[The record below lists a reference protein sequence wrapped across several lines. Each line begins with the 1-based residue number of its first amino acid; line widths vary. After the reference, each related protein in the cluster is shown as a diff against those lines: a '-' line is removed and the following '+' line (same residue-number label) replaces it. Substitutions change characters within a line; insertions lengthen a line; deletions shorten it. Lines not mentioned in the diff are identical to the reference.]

1 MNYKGFDIKIEKY
14 IEKRHPQYNY
24 LGFTARCGKRY
35 LNSIFHDLD
44 MRLKSE
50 DELLEI
56 FLKRLD
62 SFIEYNTDTSAGHPK
77 LG

>member
-50 DELLEI
+50 NELLEI

-62 SFIEYNTDTSAGHPK
+62 SFIEYNTDTSAGHPTI
-77 LG
+77 